1 MRRQMILRQPLVSI
15 FQGEAD
21 GDAFGPQFIKQISK
35 ITKTMLLT
43 FLQHRFSSRA
53 KPIIGDVR
61 RERSPEH
68 EIDSLNPTS

>member
-1 MRRQMILRQPLVSI
+1 MRRQMILRQALVSI

-43 FLQHRFSSRA
+43 FLQHRLSSRA

-68 EIDSLNPTS
+68 EID